1 MEKIKSLIGEMIK
14 VAGDQ
19 YKNSNKEWEEEKK
32 FHEKQQAQ
40 AKFFSITREKLRSL
54 KIDKE
59 NVKGVNFNNTT
70 YCLKKFLDDQAE
82 IVEVT
87 NLEWERWE
95 TPVTYPITGRLEIQ
109 LDVFVEI
116 WTEATIFFKWKSEL
130 FCVSIAPIRHS
141 DDHSYQIGI
150 ATKEWD
156 ILREFTKV
164 FKEYRK
170 DNHYLKGKK
179 FIGME
184 GKLVPISN
192 YDWNDIVLS
201 GGLANRIKSEVEG
214 VIRCA
219 KELNRYGLNSKK
231 GFILAGDPGNGK
243 TLLLKIL
250 ANTIKATCIMV
261 PFNKTK
267 DELNMPA
274 LFRLARELAP
284 TILILEDIDLY
295 GEEREVAKDAERLGE
310 LMNELDGM
318 VDNKEIIVFATTNN
332 LIKVEK
338 ALQSRPGR
346 FDRIYKIMNPD
357 FNGRLQI
364 LKHFVNKVPHEIT
377 DNNISTLAEEFE
389 GYSGAYLKELIN
401 SGFAQ
406 AILRDD
412 KKPVLRFNDL
422 VETSVVLKN
431 KDGNKFLGFGIKEES
446 PVAAL
451 ATAQVSEE
459 VSK

>member
-1 MEKIKSLIGEMIK
+1 MHPKRRKLLIVDDEIDACRPAQNFFKKRDFEVVTTANGSDALMLISTFMPDLVLLDLTLEYSMSGVDVLRELRELDKDTKVIIVSANDDKKMKEELYSIGIQGFCHKPYLLEDLEETVYETLGLEFNAKKVDVGE
-14 VAGDQ
+14 
-19 YKNSNKEWEEEKK
+19 Y
-32 FHEKQQAQ
+32 
-40 AKFFSITREKLRSL
+40 
-54 KIDKE
+54 KE
-59 NVKGVNFNNTT
+59 NLEGS
-70 YCLKKFLDDQAE
+70 
-82 IVEVT
+82 
-87 NLEWERWE
+87 NLI
-95 TPVTYPITGRLEIQ
+95 PG
-109 LDVFVEI
+109 
-116 WTEATIFFKWKSEL
+116 SSHEL
-130 FCVSIAPIRHS
+130 
-141 DDHSYQIGI
+141 G
-150 ATKEWD
+150 
-156 ILREFTKV
+156 
-164 FKEYRK
+164 
-170 DNHYLKGKK
+170 N
-179 FIGME
+179 
-184 GKLVPISN
+184 KLGPISN

-412 KKPVLRFNDL
+412 QKPVLRFNDL

-451 ATAQVSEE
+451 ATVQVSEE